1 MGYINESVIYNIY
14 PLGFC
19 GAPRKNDFKQEYRLD
34 KIYDCIEHFKKMSI
48 NTLVFNPVFEST
60 RHGYDTIDYR
70 KVDSRLGDNDS
81 FKSICDTLHKNGIKV
96 ILDGVFNHVG
106 RDFFAFKDVQA
117 KKWDSPYCSW
127 FAQLNFDGS
136 SPYGDPFWYEGWA
149 GNYDLVKLN
158 LKNPDVIRYLLDS
171 VCFWIDEFDIDGL
184 RIDVAD
190 CVDIDY
196 LKILNK
202 TCKSKK
208 SDFWIYGEIIHGD
221 YSRWANPDTIDS
233 VTNYE
238 CYKGI
243 YSSHNDHNYFE
254 IAHSLNRQFAN
265 GGTYQ
270 NIYTYNFV
278 DNHDVNR
285 LSSTLKDK
293 NHLNNVYTM
302 LYTIPGVPSVYYGSE
317 FAVEGTRTRES
328 DYELR
333 PCLDLN
339 NIENTNYDLYNHIC
353 KLGKIRLALDAL
365 KYGKFE
371 NVNIMNEK
379 LVYKRFTDKQTVFVA
394 FNLTNHEEKIGFDT
408 GCNAKLTD
416 VLNGCELIDVN
427 GYYEISMPAYSS
439 RILVVNDGS
448 FKINFDEDAEI
459 IKPEITQQNTNESAE
474 NTTQCENIV
483 DENTIAEENSENQ
496 DVTYNENQVPLSDV
510 QLGRYQHYKG
520 KEYEVIGFAK
530 HSETGEKLVIYIALY
545 DDNQMWARPY
555 DMFIGTVEIDGKQ
568 IPRFTKLN

>member
-1 MGYINESVIYNIY
+1 MSYINESVIYNIY

-19 GAPRKNDFKQEYRLD
+19 GAPKENGFKQEYRLD
-34 KIYDCIEHFKKMSI
+34 KIYDCIEHFKKMSVNVI
-48 NTLVFNPVFEST
+48 VFNPVFEST

-70 KVDSRLGDNDS
+70 KIDSRLGDNNS
-81 FKSICDTLHKNGIKV
+81 FKAICDTLHKNGIKI

-106 RDFFAFKDVQA
+106 RDFFAFKDVQE

-127 FAQLNFDGS
+127 FAQLNFDGN

-158 LKNPDVIRYLLDS
+158 LKNPDVINYLLDN
-171 VCFWIDEFDIDGL
+171 VCFWIDEFGIDGL

-196 LKILNK
+196 LKTLNK
-202 TCKSKK
+202 TCKAKK

-221 YSRWANPDTIDS
+221 YNRWANTDTIDS

-243 YSSHNDHNYFE
+243 FSSHNDHNYFE

-265 GGTYQ
+265 GGIYQ

-285 LSSTLKDK
+285 IASSLKNK
-293 NHLNNVYTM
+293 KHLNNVYTM
-302 LYTIPGVPSVYYGSE
+302 LYTIPGVPSIYYGSE

-339 NIENTNYDLYNHIC
+339 NIENADFDLYNHIC
-353 KLGKIRLALDAL
+353 KLGKARLALEAL

-379 LVYKRFTDKQTVFVA
+379 LVYKRFTDNQTVFVA
-394 FNLTNHEEKIGFDT
+394 FNLSDHEEKIGFDT

-416 VLNGCELIDVN
+416 VLNNNEVIDVN
-427 GYYEISMPAYSS
+427 GYYEITMPACSS
-439 RILVVNDGS
+439 RILVVNNGS
-448 FKINFDEDAEI
+448 FKVNFDDKIEIAEI
-459 IKPEITQQNTNESAE
+459 EKAPQNTIQNKEAIVEAVIEQESVSEEKKESKEIICNE
-474 NTTQCENIV
+474 TQK
-483 DENTIAEENSENQ
+483 
-496 DVTYNENQVPLSDV
+496 PLNDV
-510 QLGRYQHYKG
+510 QLGRYRHYKG

-530 HSETGEKLVIYIALY
+530 HSETEEKLVLYIGLY
-545 DDNQMWARPY
+545 DDNQMWVRPY
-555 DMFIGTVEIDGKQ
+555 DMFIETVEINGKQ
-568 IPRFTKLN
+568 IPRFAKIN